1 MNEFKPLPYGYNA
14 LEPFID
20 EQTMKIHHN
29 KHHQA
34 YFDKFTAAISGTD
47 LENKDV
53 KEILSDLNQIPEE
66 IKTAVINNGGG
77 FYHHSFFWEIMKIDV
92 SFEGEIAE
100 AIKEKFESFESFKG
114 QFSKAALTVFG
125 SGWAWLVLNENKEL
139 EIVQTKNQDCPL
151 SINKIPLVLVL

>member
-100 AIKEKFESFESFKG
+100 AIKEKFESF
-114 QFSKAALTVFG
+114 
-125 SGWAWLVLNENKEL
+125 
-139 EIVQTKNQDCPL
+139 
-151 SINKIPLVLVL
+151 